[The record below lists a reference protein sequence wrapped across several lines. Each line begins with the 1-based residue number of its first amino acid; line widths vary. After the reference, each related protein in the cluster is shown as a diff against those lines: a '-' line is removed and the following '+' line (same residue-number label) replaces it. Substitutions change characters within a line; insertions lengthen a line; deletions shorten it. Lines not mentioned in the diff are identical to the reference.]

1 MSGMGAVLAACR
13 LSHGT
18 DAGSSVARQGATI
31 SDWSRAFG
39 HDVVH
44 LTDDTDISGATQDWR
59 DAAREYDSEY
69 DTGRDAYDPEIYE
82 PWEIA

>member
-1 MSGMGAVLAACR
+1 MSSMGRVLAARR

-31 SDWSRAFG
+31 SDCSRAFG

-59 DAAREYDSEY
+59 DTAREY
-69 DTGRDAYDPEIYE
+69 DTGRDDYDPEVYE